1 MDCSRPKTHDPD
13 LWLDLAPEAS
23 RPLAEQI
30 RHWILRWEPDLTES
44 IKWNMLCFSER
55 KLVCGLSACKKH
67 LGITFF
73 RGTDLR
79 SITKLFNR
87 GEGNTSIL
95 SFQVRSLKEFDAKAF
110 QRLLHAAVA
119 LDADVTVKPPPPKQ
133 REHWPMPESLEK
145 ALKKNKA
152 AAAGFESFKPTYQR
166 EYLVWISTAKR
177 PETIAKRLEETLR
190 ALAAGKKWAQRKDA

>member
-1 MDCSRPKTHDPD
+1 MDCSRPKTQDPD
-13 LWLDLAPEAS
+13 LWLDVAPEAS
-23 RPLAEQI
+23 RGLAEQV

-44 IKWNMLCFSER
+44 IKWNMLCFSGR

-73 RGTDLR
+73 RGTELR
-79 SITKLFNR
+79 NITKLFNR

-95 SFQVRSLKEFDAKAF
+95 SFQIRSLKEFDAKAF

-119 LDADVTVKPPPPKQ
+119 LDADGMEKPPPPKK
-133 REHWPMPESLEK
+133 REQWPMPEALAK

-152 AAAGFESFKPTYQR
+152 AAAGFAAFKPTYQR
-166 EYLVWISTAKR
+166 EYLVWISTAKQ
-177 PETIAKRLEETLR
+177 PETLAKRLEETLR